1 MIKMENNEKMSN
13 QNLIMLWG
21 FIFFIV
27 GALGIVQIGLLEGLD
42 DFLIIGSI
50 TFLVGIVILASIA
63 IIDKKNAN

>member
-50 TFLVGIVILASIA
+50 TFLVGIVILACIA